1 MDLNKG
7 NKEQNECPKN
17 PEKPSDIS
25 SALENVIYHM
35 GDMGTYQRLLF
46 AAMMPFGVCWAFV
59 YFGQM
64 FLTATPQ
71 EHWCIVPELQEL
83 SLELRRN
90 LSIPGA
96 LDGDYDHCN
105 VYDANWTLVLESME
119 PPDPGTPIVPCQH
132 GWEFEYDDI
141 PYPTVASERGWVCG
155 QAYLVP
161 LSQTLAFVGSI
172 FGGIL
177 CGTLADK
184 IGRVPVL
191 VLANLLGC
199 IGGVATMFTNSFWDF
214 AICRFIV
221 GMACDSLFLIM
232 YILVL
237 EYVGIKHRTW
247 VANMAIAFYFGTGCL
262 VLPWIAWG
270 INDWRYFSLA
280 ISAPMLFVLLAPFCV
295 PESTRW
301 LVSKGRIDKA
311 VDIFRRFE
319 KINRSK
325 IPKHVMDEF
334 VRIAET
340 TREPEEQSIFS
351 LFKSLR
357 KVLVFLVV
365 AFMTVAVAFDSLARL
380 SETLGLDFFVTF
392 TVMAVTEIPSIGL
405 LVVLLDRFGRRMLVF
420 LPMTLAGILA
430 LVTAFLPRGVASVA
444 LATIARF
451 FANMAYGTAI
461 QWGPELLPTVVRA
474 SGASFVH
481 MSGFVALTVSPFIV
495 FAERAWEGL
504 PMILVAILG
513 LVGGSMALFL
523 PETKGRAM
531 PQTMEDW
538 EDLVS
543 TRPYKSKKGKSEES
557 PDARNTNG

>member
-1 MDLNKG
+1 MDLNTR
-7 NKEQNECPKN
+7 NKKNQNESPKN
-17 PEKPSDIS
+17 PEKPSDIG
-25 SALENVIYHM
+25 SALDNVIYHM
-35 GDMGTYQRLLF
+35 GEMGTYQRLLF
-46 AAMMPFGVCWAFV
+46 AGMMPFGVCWAFV

-71 EHWCIVPELQEL
+71 EHWCLVPELQEL
-83 SLELRRN
+83 SLDLRRS
-90 LSIPGA
+90 LSIPVA
-96 LDGDYDHCN
+96 LGGDYDHCN
-105 VYDANWTLVLESME
+105 MYDANWTLVLELME
-119 PPDPGTPIVPCQH
+119 PPDTGTPIVPCQH

-141 PYPTVASERGWVCG
+141 PYPTVVSERGWVCER
-155 QAYLVP
+155 AYLVP
-161 LSQTLAFVGSI
+161 LSQTIAFIGSI
-172 FGGIL
+172 CGGIL

-184 IGRVPVL
+184 VGRVPVL
-191 VLANLLGC
+191 VLANLFGC
-199 IGGVATMFTNSFWDF
+199 VGGIATMFTNSFWDF
-214 AICRFIV
+214 AMCRFIV

-237 EYVGIKHRTW
+237 EYVGIQHRTW
-247 VANMAIAFYFGTGCL
+247 VANLAISFYFGTGCL

-270 INDWRYFSLA
+270 ISDWRYYSLA
-280 ISAPMLFVLLAPFCV
+280 ISVPMFFVVLAPFWV

-311 VDIFRRFE
+311 VAIFKRFE
-319 KINRSK
+319 KINGSK
-325 IPKHVMDEF
+325 IPKDVMDDF
-334 VRIAET
+334 IRLAKT
-340 TREPEEQSIFS
+340 TNEPEEQSIFT

-357 KVLVFLVV
+357 VVLVFLVV

-392 TVMAVTEIPSIGL
+392 TVMSVTEIPSIAS

-420 LPMTLAGILA
+420 VPMTLAGILS

-451 FANMAYGTAI
+451 FANMAYGTVI
-461 QWGPELLPTVVRA
+461 QWGPELMPTVVRA

-481 MSGFVALTVSPFIV
+481 MSGFAALTVSPFIV

-504 PMILVAILG
+504 PMILVAVLG
-513 LVGGSMALFL
+513 LMGGSMAFLL

-531 PQTMEDW
+531 PQTMADW
-538 EDLVS
+538 EDLVKA
-543 TRPYKSKKGKSEES
+543 RPSKKGKSEES
-557 PDARNTNG
+557 PANG